1 MFVLYVIDGT
11 VAECDFE
18 VFAFGEGADVAL
30 LVVSLVA
37 HKHVVVLGG

>member
-1 MFVLYVIDGT
+1 MFVLFVVDGS
-11 VAECDFE
+11 VDECVFE